1 MRSDPLQIASNWG
14 VPCTSV
20 GSNAAANLAT
30 LVDKCFPLSAFSTLF
45 HVPSAQTINLFD
57 IGLLYASCTSLTK
70 SGGYC
75 HAKVDGWKLYA
86 KTCCSGGLR
95 PPIPSNASQINLRNL
110 WIALRNFAVIV
121 GFNRPARSIQL
132 SKIPSFG
139 FVLAMS
145 ETNISL
151 PPQRIRGVLAPVVTP
166 FKADL
171 SPDCERFIKHCQWL
185 LSQNCG
191 LAVFGTNSE
200 ANSMS
205 AEERMT
211 LLDALVAAGIDPSRM
226 MPGTGCCS
234 ITETVALT
242 AHAVKHGCAGVLML
256 PPFYYKEVS
265 EEGLYRYFSEVVQ
278 RVDDTRL
285 KIYLYHIPPVAIV
298 GITPKLV
305 ERLLKSYPNTIAG
318 MKDSS
323 GDWNNTKTFLDAFA
337 VRARHSEGIREQAVE
352 SASGPS
358 LPVGKIKEEPTG
370 PFDLFAGSE
379 SFLLANMRNGGVG
392 TISATANVN
401 PAAIHKLY
409 AVASAVSADVDLQA
423 LQARLNVVRE
433 VFSSGKFPS
442 MIAALKQA
450 IAIYA
455 NDPEWTRVRPP
466 LVELTTEQAKLLAA
480 DLKAIRFAI
489 PGIG

>member
-1 MRSDPLQIASNWG
+1 MPETTISP
-14 VPCTSV
+14 
-20 GSNAAANLAT
+20 
-30 LVDKCFPLSAFSTLF
+30 
-45 HVPSAQTINLFD
+45 PS
-57 IGLLYASCTSLTK
+57 
-70 SGGYC
+70 
-75 HAKVDGWKLYA
+75 
-86 KTCCSGGLR
+86 
-95 PPIPSNASQINLRNL
+95 
-110 WIALRNFAVIV
+110 
-121 GFNRPARSIQL
+121 
-132 SKIPSFG
+132 
-139 FVLAMS
+139 
-145 ETNISL
+145 
-151 PPQRIRGVLAPVVTP
+151 QRIRGVLAPVVTP

-171 SPDCERFIKHCQWL
+171 SPDRQRFIRHCQWL

-205 AEERMT
+205 AEERST
-211 LLDALVAAGIDPSRM
+211 LLDALVAAGIDPSRI

-234 ITETVALT
+234 ITETVELT

-256 PPFYYKEVS
+256 PPFYYKDVS

-278 RVDDTRL
+278 RVGDTRL
-285 KIYLYHIPPVAIV
+285 RIYLYHIPPVAIV
-298 GITPKLV
+298 GVTPKLV
-305 ERLLKSYPNTIAG
+305 ERLLKSYPNAIAG

-337 VRARHSEGIREQAVE
+337 RDG
-352 SASGPS
+352 
-358 LPVGKIKEEPTG
+358 
-370 PFDLFAGSE
+370 FDVFVGSE

-392 TISATANVN
+392 TISATANVS

-409 AVASAVSADVDLQA
+409 RQWNTADDADNADQ
-423 LQARLNVVRE
+423 QQSKLNVVRE
-433 VFSSGKFPS
+433 VFTSRKFPS

-480 DLKAIRFAI
+480 DLKAIGFTM
-489 PGIG
+489 PGIGTKADS